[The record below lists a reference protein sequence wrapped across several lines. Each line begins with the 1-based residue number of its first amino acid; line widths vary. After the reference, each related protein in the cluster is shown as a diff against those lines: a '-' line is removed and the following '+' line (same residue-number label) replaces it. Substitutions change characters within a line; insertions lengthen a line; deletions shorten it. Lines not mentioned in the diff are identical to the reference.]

1 MSTDNIRNLN
11 EVDPKEYD
19 AAVEEAKTD
28 NAPSYVHKFKKP
40 FNYNGKDYSELAFNF
55 DDLTGEDS
63 LAVEAELH
71 AKGMMLVAP
80 TFNGEYL
87 TRIASRACTE
97 NIGIDGF
104 KRMRI
109 VDFERIRSRT
119 RNFLMASE
127 S

>member
-1 MSTDNIRNLN
+1 MSNEIRNFDQ
-11 EVDPKEYD
+11 VDPQEYD
-19 AAVEEAKTD
+19 AAVEEAKAND
-28 NAPSYVHKFKKP
+28 APAYEHHFKKP
-40 FNYNGKDYSELAFNF
+40 FEYNGQMYDKLTFRF

-63 LAVEAELH
+63 LAVEAELQ
-71 AKGMMLVAP
+71 AKGIMLIAP

-87 TRIASRACTE
+87 ARIAARACVE
-97 NIGIDGF
+97 NIGVDGF